1 MLETKGQG
9 NNKMKITKKQLRR
22 IIRESM
28 MQHQGEWDPASS
40 VPPEAFGGGGPD
52 RMKGIVIKSM
62 ADFYS
67 ISSEELTSA
76 LGTSIDLTPEE
87 ISEVLQDALVQARKT
102 MPFDERHGSG
112 KETRIGQHILR
123 VLGSK

>member
-1 MLETKGQG
+1 
-9 NNKMKITKKQLRR
+9 MKITKRQLRR

-52 RMKGIVIKSM
+52 RMKEIVINGA
-62 ADFYS
+62 ADFYL
-67 ISSEELTSA
+67 ISPEELTSA

-87 ISEVLQDALVQARKT
+87 ISEIIQDAVIQARKT
-102 MPFDERHGSG
+102 MPFDDRHGEG
-112 KETRIGQHILR
+112 KEARVGQHILR